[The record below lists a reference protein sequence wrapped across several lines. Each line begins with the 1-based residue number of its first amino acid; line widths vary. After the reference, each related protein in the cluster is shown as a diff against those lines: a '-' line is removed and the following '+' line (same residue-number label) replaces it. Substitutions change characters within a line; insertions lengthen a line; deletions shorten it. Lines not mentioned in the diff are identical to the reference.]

1 MDTYVNTL
9 HTDDDYVIIKD
20 TIKLIQLGL
29 AWLIVTN
36 VTLVS
41 GRIVAPVIVGQ
52 IYHAMVLRMVLRMA
66 LVIHLMD

>member
-9 HTDDDYVIIKD
+9 YTDDGYLAIKD

-29 AWLIVTN
+29 AWLIDTN

-41 GRIVAPVIVGQ
+41 GRIVVPVIVGQ
-52 IYHAMVLRMVLRMA
+52 IYQAMVLRMA